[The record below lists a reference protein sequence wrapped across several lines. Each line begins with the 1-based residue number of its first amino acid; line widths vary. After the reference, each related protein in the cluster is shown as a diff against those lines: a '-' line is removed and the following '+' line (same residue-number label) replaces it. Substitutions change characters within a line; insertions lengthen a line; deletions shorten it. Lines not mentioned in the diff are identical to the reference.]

1 MTDDE
6 MAAHDFVVSVKKFL
20 GGIETVNF
28 AEAEVSMH
36 DNDGSQVLEVET
48 YQDDSH
54 PIHTLRWTQ
63 VKDKYIKINS
73 YQYCKS
79 VPPRSTK
86 RGALRFI
93 VPTGDG
99 KGVRRELQAALDR
112 LGRDKNRRRKLN
124 VDSIKLVKETPMD
137 MEWVIPL
144 S

>member
-1 MTDDE
+1 MTEDE
-6 MAAHDFVVSVKKFL
+6 IAAHEFVVSVEKFL
-20 GGIETVNF
+20 GDIKTVDF

-36 DNDGSQVLEVET
+36 DDVGSRVLEVKT

-54 PIHTLRWTQ
+54 PIHNLRWSQ
-63 VKDKYIKINS
+63 VNDKCIKINS
-73 YQYCKS
+73 YQYSKS

-99 KGVRRELQAALDR
+99 KGVRRDLQATLDR

-137 MEWVIPL
+137 MEWVVLL